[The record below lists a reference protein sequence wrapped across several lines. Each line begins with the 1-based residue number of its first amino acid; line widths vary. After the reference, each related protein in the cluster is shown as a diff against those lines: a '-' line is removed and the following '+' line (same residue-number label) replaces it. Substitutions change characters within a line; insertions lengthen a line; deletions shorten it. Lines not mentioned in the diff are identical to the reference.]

1 VRAIGIDCH
10 WLKVGANDAY
20 SGSVTVSAF
29 KTRIENLIVWVREK
43 AGNPIAR
50 IIVSSEV
57 FRKDGTSELNA
68 EFNQYAG
75 VLYEIA
81 EADPYVLFLN
91 SRLATEIAGW
101 NAATE
106 NFTGLTNR
114 GAWSSASVAYVLG
127 DYVSVAAPAGG
138 EIAYYRCTI
147 ANTSSASNGPG
158 TRNWAPHSRY
168 LSDQVHYTQAGA
180 MLLAN
185 LEVGLIRSVMGY
197 QSSTASVA
205 FTYPAVSRNVA
216 DTTPIL
222 FTWPVPDATITV
234 TRSIDAGS
242 YGAATG
248 GATYAYTQDGQHFY
262 SLAHSAND
270 RPAGAGSVVYRLN
283 DGTVVRLLPLQVEAT
298 SAEEVV
304 DEIENRGIT
313 TVAVQSGVT
322 NATTLELIQGDT
334 YDGTGKPLLGF
345 VVTKDYTSGWTAT
358 LTIRDEDDAVI
369 STTTGVVASATSIT
383 FSLTAPTGLPMSGCP
398 GSFKGKF
405 DVQMSNG
412 SSRDTVTR
420 GACYVYEDQ
429 TRT

>member
-1 VRAIGIDCH
+1 MAFDITGKLPLYAGIALTIRLTNPGSATRVNGGADDAFVDTASNFQFVATVAED
-10 WLKVGANDAY
+10 LVGTFDY
-20 SGSVTVSAF
+20 VVFSGSQPVEVGTVYRANGQA
-29 KTRIENLIVWVREK
+29 T
-43 AGNPIAR
+43 
-50 IIVSSEV
+50 
-57 FRKDGTSELNA
+57 
-68 EFNQYAG
+68 
-75 VLYEIA
+75 VL
-81 EADPYVLFLN
+81 L
-91 SRLATEIAGW
+91 G
-101 NAATE
+101 
-106 NFTGLTNR
+106 
-114 GAWSSASVAYVLG
+114 SVAPGSSGSSPGSSYV
-127 DYVSVAAPAGG
+127 
-138 EIAYYRCTI
+138 
-147 ANTSSASNGPG
+147 
-158 TRNWAPHSRY
+158 
-168 LSDQVHYTQAGA
+168 
-180 MLLAN
+180 
-185 LEVGLIRSVMGY
+185 
-197 QSSTASVA
+197 
-205 FTYPAVSRNVA
+205 YPPVERNVSNE
-216 DTTPIL
+216 TPIL
-222 FTWPVPDATITV
+222 FTWPSASATITV

-242 YGAATG
+242 YAAATG
-248 GATYAYTQDGQHFY
+248 GATFAYTQDGQHFY
-262 SLAHSAND
+262 SLAYSAND

-304 DEIENRGIT
+304 DELENRGIT